1 MAKKRKAFVHVGLD
15 DGSGDFIDDALAL
28 HEHALAE
35 LGICRPAR
43 SREEMFRAALEM
55 LRSHKEWGYRRS
67 EVEGAWTGIVRR
79 EGKGHDTLVFSQP
92 LLAAARP
99 EQVALLVDGLA
110 GFEVHVVVT
119 ARAPHA
125 WVVPGEP
132 AHDLGSVLDR
142 WSTAVRKPERLHVI
156 VVDRA
161 SDAWASF
168 GRVVGFGT
176 ASLSLDSVPARGSG
190 RTRLVAEATRG
201 SVLRALGNS
210 WAERLATTEHHVVG
224 DPALLVPAPAAAA
237 STETVA
243 LETEHALVVAL
254 AELERLSRR
263 NETLELRLAEL
274 TKKQRKLTRRL
285 SAVA

>member
-1 MAKKRKAFVHVGLD
+1 MAKKRKAFLHIGLD
-15 DGSGDFIDDALAL
+15 DGSGDFIDDALEL
-28 HEHALAE
+28 HERALAE
-35 LGICRPAR
+35 LGVRRPAR
-43 SREEMFRAALEM
+43 SREEMFRAALQI
-55 LRSHKEWGYRRS
+55 LRAHKEWGYRRS

-79 EGKGHDTLVFSQP
+79 AHKGHDTLVFSQP

-99 EQVALLVDGLA
+99 EQVALLIDALA

-142 WSTAVRKPERLHVI
+142 WAAAVRKPERLHVI
-156 VVDRA
+156 VADETA
-161 SDAWASF
+161 ATWTAF

-176 ASLSLDSVPARGSG
+176 ASLGLSAIPTRGAG
-190 RTRLVAEATRG
+190 RTRLMAEATR
-201 SVLRALGNS
+201 STVLHALGTS
-210 WAERLATTEHHVVG
+210 WAEQLSATEHHVVG
-224 DPALLVPAPAAAA
+224 DPALLVPTTSPPAPTKAVAAEA
-237 STETVA
+237 
-243 LETEHALVVAL
+243 EHALVLAL

-263 NETLELRLAEL
+263 NESLELRLEEL
-274 TKKQRKLTRRL
+274 TRKQRKLKRRL